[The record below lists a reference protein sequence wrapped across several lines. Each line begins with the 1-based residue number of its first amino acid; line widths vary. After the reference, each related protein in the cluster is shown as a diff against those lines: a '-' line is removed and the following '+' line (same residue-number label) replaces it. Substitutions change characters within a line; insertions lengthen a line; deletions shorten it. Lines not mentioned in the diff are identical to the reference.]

1 MKEKMIYEMTVE
13 EFFNEFNKLSDKNT
27 QNKKEYIS
35 RDEVCKILH
44 ISLPTLNN
52 LFNQKKLTRY
62 KFGGRK
68 VLVKM
73 AEVENL
79 LAKEK

>member
-13 EFFNEFNKLSDKNT
+13 EFFNEFKKLNDKNT

-35 RDEVCKILH
+35 REEVCRILH

-52 LFNQKKLTRY
+52 LFNTNKLTRY

-68 VLVKM
+68 VLIKM
-73 AEVENL
+73 AEVESL
-79 LAKEK
+79 LAKDE